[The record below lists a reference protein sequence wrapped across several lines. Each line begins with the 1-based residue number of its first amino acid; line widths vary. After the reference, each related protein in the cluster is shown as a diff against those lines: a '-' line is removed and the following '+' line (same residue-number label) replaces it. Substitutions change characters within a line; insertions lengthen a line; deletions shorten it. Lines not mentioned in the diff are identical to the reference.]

1 MSSSVFSRRIFPLF
15 AWALAFHSLVIALL
29 FGWFE
34 LPEPYV
40 RMIAAWKEVALLLLL
55 LTVMLRAVTR
65 RGPGVT
71 LTWTDFWVGG
81 LILVAVVYFAG
92 ENLWLRADIPLKA
105 ELLGFRQAVF
115 FMLIYF
121 VGRATPELADDPGVM
136 RRLFVL
142 VLVTSVLGILER
154 FLLPPEGLV
163 AMGVATYFQDFL
175 GASAL
180 TGGNEYGLPTNY
192 FAYVG
197 NTAIRRAGSVYLNGQ
212 AFAAPFLLF
221 FPIVT
226 AWVFMRAKRSGWQI
240 AGYVIICAALLL
252 TLTRMTIIAAIVQ
265 FVLFVL
271 LRRRPEWAVAGITL
285 AGIAFL
291 LLLVLVPGFPNYVLK
306 TIGGQ
311 ETSTASHIGDIAG
324 GAMAFFEKPWGAG
337 LGVADASATRAG
349 LEHLTGDNLY
359 LKYAVEMGVFGIS
372 LLVLIF
378 AAFMGH
384 ALNLFRR
391 GVTESQR
398 RMGAAIWLATIG
410 LAING
415 MTAVV
420 FNSITLGWLLF
431 WLAGSVVTQS
441 QRLTALEH
449 ASPELRLAPAG

>member
-1 MSSSVFSRRIFPLF
+1 MSSSAFSRRIFPLL

-29 FGWFE
+29 FGWFG
-34 LPEPYV
+34 LPETLV
-40 RMIAAWKEVALLLLL
+40 RAVAAWKEIALVLLL
-55 LTVMLRAVTR
+55 LTVMLRAVSGH
-65 RGPGVT
+65 GPGVA

-81 LILVAVVYFAG
+81 LVLVAVVYFAG
-92 ENLWLRADIPLKA
+92 ENLWLRANVPLKA

-121 VGRATPELADDPGVM
+121 VGRATPELADDDRVM
-136 RRLFVL
+136 RRLFAL
-142 VLVTSVLGILER
+142 ILVTSVIGILER
-154 FLLPPEGLV
+154 FLLPLEGLV
-163 AMGVATYFQDFL
+163 ALGVTEYFQDFL
-175 GASAL
+175 GASAM
-180 TGGNEYGLPTNY
+180 TAGNEYGLPTNY
-192 FAYVG
+192 FAYLG

-221 FPIVT
+221 FPIAT
-226 AWVFMRAKRSGWQI
+226 AWVFGRTKRSSWQI
-240 AGYVIICAALLL
+240 MGYIIICIALML
-252 TLTRMTIIAAIVQ
+252 TLTRMTIIAAIIQ
-265 FVLFVL
+265 LVLFVL
-271 LRRRPEWAVAGITL
+271 LRRKPEWAVAGIAL
-285 AGIAFL
+285 AGMGFL
-291 LLLVLVPGFPNYVLK
+291 LLLVLVPGFPSYVLK

-311 ETSTASHIGDIAG
+311 ETSTASHLSDIAG

-384 ALNLFRR
+384 ALNLFRW

-431 WLAGSVVTQS
+431 WLAGSVVSQS
-441 QRLTALEH
+441 QHLTGLEH
-449 ASPELRLAPAG
+449 ARPELRLAPAG